1 MKWKKEN
8 KSKLDGPDMD
18 ESPESNW
25 NKSEDN
31 SAIMGSKE
39 YREVGGDNQKV
50 LLVENDTPNNWKKK
64 CDQNWCWKLTDG
76 SDQFLDSSIIMS
88 FFLTCQ

>member
-25 NKSEDN
+25 TQKVTNVG
-31 SAIMGSKE
+31 GSKE
-39 YREVGGDNQKV
+39 YRDVGGDNQKV
-50 LLVENDTPNNWKKK
+50 LLVENDGFEDTNVMISFDVENW
-64 CDQNWCWKLTDG
+64 LTN
-76 SDQFLDSSIIMS
+76 QTS
-88 FFLTCQ
+88 F